1 MRSEFETIA
10 LLHEN
15 AALLPLNNL
24 QRSVYSIVFITLGIT
39 IFHKIIFDL
48 VRHFRSREKGY
59 SASVAWKNSYQLT
72 NLAINTYLGV
82 LGIYHYF
89 FTITRPAVGADR
101 VSGWESLAVF
111 GHVQISY
118 QLWALPVGYYFVNET
133 PSMLA
138 HHLQVIIVS
147 CLASFFTNGFR
158 YVTPFFF
165 GLIEISS
172 VPLSIMNHFKSSPE
186 LIDKYPGMYNV
197 IRVVFSF
204 TFLVV
209 RVYMWLPNM
218 FSFLHDCGILCI
230 TCDNCLCYAGL
241 GISFVAAV
249 GLTALQLMWASVIIK
264 GLLKLATGGEQ
275 KKKL

>member
-1 MRSEFETIA
+1 
-10 LLHEN
+10 
-15 AALLPLNNL
+15 
-24 QRSVYSIVFITLGIT
+24 
-39 IFHKIIFDL
+39 
-48 VRHFRSREKGY
+48 
-59 SASVAWKNSYQLT
+59 
-72 NLAINTYLGV
+72 
-82 LGIYHYF
+82 
-89 FTITRPAVGADR
+89 
-101 VSGWESLAVF
+101 
-111 GHVQISY
+111 
-118 QLWALPVGYYFVNET
+118 
-133 PSMLA
+133 
-138 HHLQVIIVS
+138 
-147 CLASFFTNGFR
+147 
-158 YVTPFFF
+158 
-165 GLIEISS
+165 
-172 VPLSIMNHFKSSPE
+172 MNHFKSSPE